1 MAVLYSI
8 EEGQVSTDAYSVKLG
23 AQDVVEDGQVS
34 MEAYSVKLG
43 ARDAV
48 VNAVDVGIGILAVTY
63 VVPSEVDK
71 NTSVCSGRDLT
82 AENAMIAL
90 MPMDFMVA
98 MFAHAGTEPRGG
110 QEGMSCTMSCDECEA
125 TARTYG

>member
-1 MAVLYSI
+1 M
-8 EEGQVSTDAYSVKLG
+8 EEGQVSTDAYSIELS
-23 AQDVVEDGQVS
+23 AQDAVEDGQVS

-43 ARDAV
+43 TRDAV
-48 VNAVDVGIGILAVTY
+48 VNAVDVGVGVLAVTY

-82 AENAMIAL
+82 AENVMIAL

-98 MFAHAGTEPRGG
+98 MFARAGVEPRGG
-110 QEGMSCTMSCDECEA
+110 QEGMSCTMSCEECEA
-125 TARTYG
+125 MARTYR